1 MSSIDQFNSLW
12 QTDVVAQLQKECN
25 QHLYVVHD
33 QLYDGIVKQLRRIY
47 KETGRARRQL
57 QSLSSDFA
65 RIRYSLIPS
74 LSLSQFASSLH
85 YYCTDDQDINLV
97 RRVYE
102 IKVKLTDGTVT
113 HIKTSYHLVTG
124 LWCSS
129 DNFRTL
135 QIVCSAHRTVPKMS
149 FTTIQYDILCMNTA
163 QPIILDLL
171 QGLQSQNMQTEEWF
185 RELYD
190 GLFLKYKFTSLKRKE
205 TENEQQRKTEPDQ

>member
-12 QTDVVAQLQKECN
+12 QTDVVAQLQKECS

-33 QLYDGIVKQLRRIY
+33 QLYDGIVKQLRRIF
-47 KETGRARRQL
+47 KENGRAKRQL

-65 RIRYSLIPS
+65 RIRYSLTPS

-102 IKVKLTDGTVT
+102 IKGKLTDRTVT
-113 HIKTSYHLVTG
+113 HTKTSYHLVTG
-124 LWCSS
+124 LWYSY

-135 QIVCSAHRTVPKMS
+135 QIACARHSPTPLMS
-149 FTTIQYDILCMNTA
+149 FTTTQYDILCMNTA
-163 QPIILDLL
+163 QPIVLELL
-171 QGLQSQNMQTEEWF
+171 QGLQSYHTQQEEQF
-185 RELYD
+185 SALYD
-190 GLFLKYKFTSLKRKE
+190 KLFCKYKFTSLKRKE
-205 TENEQQRKTEPDQ
+205 TENEQQRKTERNY